1 MEKTLIIIH
10 SKNFDRR
17 VEILKKIMQEKNSL
31 SKYKIAICSTLEA
44 VTEAMLE
51 NKDNLAG
58 VILDMSED
66 SILDIRDFSYKVIQT
81 PENVVPL
88 FVHPQEF
95 GGYEH
100 TKFNL
105 LRFVSK
111 NKIEAISF
119 EKLLEKVALF
129 FQKCDLQVK

>member
-1 MEKTLIIIH
+1 MEKSLIIIH

-17 VEILKKIMQEKNSL
+17 VEILKKNMQERKSFGN
-31 SKYKIAICSTLEA
+31 YKIAICSTLQA

-51 NKDNLAG
+51 SKNNLAG

-66 SILDIRDFSYKVIQT
+66 SIFDIRDFSYNVIPT
-81 PENVVPL
+81 PESVVPL
-88 FVHPQEF
+88 FIHPQEF

-111 NKIEAISF
+111 NKIEAKSF
-119 EKLLEKVALF
+119 EELLEKIPLF
-129 FQKCDLQVK
+129 FQKCDLQ